1 MEKSFYLPLEPETR
15 YLDCKTD
22 SILSCGQGI
31 DGPTHSL
38 QVDTRGAVSVLPNAA
53 TYAQAGWLFSVTASI
68 LLPTDGSF
76 LAFTFENPVTNDKV
90 MYLEQVSAGIFMNEV
105 IGTRVSNEETLEL
118 TVAQTP
124 QVQDVDETL
133 TPVNNLVG
141 SPNTSTLLVRTVN
154 DFSLG
159 PVHFVSIYP
168 GGELNQDFRG
178 RIILPPGYNL
188 LIFVSAPAMN
198 ISTGR
203 ITATVTWWELPVGK
217 KDRKRKPVPQGEGEQ
232 EKAINEEGK

>member
-1 MEKSFYLPLEPETR
+1 MEKSFYPPLEPESR

-22 SILSCGQGI
+22 SILSCGKGI
-31 DGPTHSL
+31 DGPTHPL
-38 QVDTRGAVSVLPNAA
+38 QVDTEGAVSVLPNAA
-53 TYAQAGWLFSVTASI
+53 AYAQAGRLFSVEATT
-68 LLPTDGSF
+68 LLPRIGRF
-76 LAFTFENPVTNDKV
+76 VAFTFENPAANDQV
-90 MYLEQVSAGIFMNEV
+90 MYLEQVSAGIFINDV
-105 IGTRVSNEETLEL
+105 VGVRVNNEETLEL
-118 TVAQTP
+118 TVAQTH